1 MKTLMSDQRFGRA
14 LAAGAQL
21 LRARW
26 CALCVVAAVVL
37 SVLACTAPSVL
48 AYGAP
53 EFGLAKLAISERNQD
68 GTPSIQAGAH
78 PYALTTTF
86 VLNQPPVG
94 ELTEPYGDLREVKL
108 EMPPGFVGNPNAVP
122 QCRYQEFIQGGNCSN
137 ESAVGIATTWVT
149 RAGRGHLSSVTN
161 PIYNLVPPTGTA
173 AEFGYIV
180 AESTPVFLQSKL
192 RAGKDYGL
200 TVSVPPINQAL
211 VIGASKVTIWGV
223 PADPAHDDIRG
234 NCDSQLIDT
243 EQLETEDTE
252 QPGGGLRE
260 GEDEIEG
267 PVGHSSEE
275 EVPVLSVG
283 DCPSH
288 APLTPLL
295 TNPTSCGVPRPA
307 TIAVDSWQESG
318 VFKSRSASLP
328 ELTGCEKLDFSPTVS
343 MVPDGPAG
351 STPTGLTVGIH
362 IPQETTENPVGD
374 GEADVR
380 NATVTLP
387 EGVQISPGASDGLQ
401 ACSIEQMGFTGFTEL
416 QPTAE
421 PGVQTA
427 QFTPTRPTCPNASK
441 IANVRIATPLLQH
454 ELTGSV
460 YLAAPQNYK
469 GAPQNPYSALVAM
482 YLFAEEPIAGVEVKL
497 VGKVSLN
504 EKTGQVT
511 TTFEN
516 TPEAPVSS
524 LTLEFFGTARA
535 PLTTPSLC
543 GTYTTEAA
551 LAPWS
556 GIKPVVPS
564 SSFQVTS
571 GPQIETVFG
580 PQLQPCADPLP
591 FDPSL
596 ISGTINVNAG
606 GFSQLNTTFS
616 REDGQQPL
624 SAIELHYPPGISGL
638 LAGAEGHP
646 AVELCGEAQANAGTC
661 GPESQVGETVI
672 SVGLGDDPF
681 SVTGGKV
688 YLTGP
693 YRGAPFGLSIVT
705 PAKAGPFELQEGK
718 PVVVRAKVEVDP
730 HTAALSVI
738 TNPPGT
744 GYEIPT
750 MIDGIPLQIKHVNVL
765 INRPYFTFNPTNCEK
780 AQVTGT
786 VHSSEGASS
795 AVSVPFQVANC
806 AILRFQPKFTATVTG
821 KNSRSTGVGFSVKLE
836 YPKAPLDTQANVKE
850 VKVELPL
857 ALPSRL
863 TTLQKACT
871 AAQFAANP
879 GGCPVDSIVGHAKAI
894 TPLVP
899 VPLEGPAYFVS
910 NGGQAFPNL
919 VLVLQ
924 GYGVTIELVG
934 DTFINKAG
942 ITSSTFKTIPDAP
955 VGDFELTFTQ
965 GADSAL
971 TSNTNL
977 CDTNN
982 LSMPTQF
989 VAQNAA
995 TVDQNTKIT
1004 VTGCKKALKVKR
1016 HKKKAKGKKASI
1028 TVTVPSAG
1036 SLSASAAGLSS
1047 ASTRVGKAGEVTVT
1061 LALTKDE
1068 EGMLARHPDHQ
1079 LAAHIK
1085 LLFTP
1090 SHGQPLSSTVMVIL
1104 S

>member
-1 MKTLMSDQRFGRA
+1 MRTLVSHQRWVRA
-14 LAAGAQL
+14 LARM
-21 LRARW
+21 LRARRS
-26 CALCVVAAVVL
+26 ARRSVLGVAGAAVL
-37 SVLACTAPSVL
+37 ALLACSAPPAL
-48 AYGAP
+48 AAEEAGFGSP
-53 EFGLAKLAISERNQD
+53 EFGIGRLGISARNQD
-68 GTPSIQAGAH
+68 GSPSTLAGAH
-78 PYALTTTF
+78 PFGLTTTF
-86 VLNQPPVG
+86 VLNQTPYVG
-94 ELTEPYGDLREVKL
+94 GTMKAYGDLKDLKL
-108 EMPPGFVGNPNAVP
+108 ELPPGFVGNPHATLD
-122 QCRYQEFIQGGNCSN
+122 CSYQEFIQHTCSN
-137 ESAVGIATTWVT
+137 ETVVGISTTWIAI
-149 RAGRGHLSSVTN
+149 AGRRSDYYAATSDPV
-161 PIYNLVPPTGTA
+161 YNIVPPNGVA
-173 AEFGYIV
+173 AEFGYTV
-180 AESTPVFLQSKL
+180 AGNTPVFLQSSL
-192 RAGKDYGL
+192 RVGTDYGL
-200 TVSVPPINQAL
+200 TVNVPNLSEAV
-211 VIGASKVTIWGV
+211 VIAASKVTIWGV
-223 PADPAHDDIRG
+223 PADPAHNDIRG
-234 NCDSQLIDT
+234 GCVSGILGSQVLEGEPIDT
-243 EQLETEDTE
+243 
-252 QPGGGLRE
+252 PGDGLNE

-267 PVGHSSEE
+267 PVGPASNNNIPIVSNGE
-275 EVPVLSVG
+275 
-283 DCPSH
+283 CPSH

-295 TNPTSCGVPRPA
+295 TNPTSCGVPRTA
-307 TIAVDSWQESG
+307 SLRVDSWQEPG
-318 VFKSRSASLP
+318 VYKTGSTSLP

-343 MVPDGPAG
+343 MVPDGTAG

-362 IPQETTENPVGD
+362 IPQEATENPVGD
-374 GEADVR
+374 GEADDR
-380 NATVTLP
+380 DATVTLP
-387 EGVQISPGASDGLQ
+387 AGVQISPGASDGLQ
-401 ACSIEQMGFTGFTEL
+401 ACSIEQMGFTGFKEL

-427 QFTPTRPTCPNASK
+427 QFTPAIPSCPTASK
-441 IANVRIATPLLQH
+441 LANVRIATPLLEH

-460 YLAAPQNYK
+460 YLAAPQNYA

-482 YLFAEEPIAGVEVKL
+482 YLYAEEPIAGVKVKL

-504 EKTGQVT
+504 KETGQVT

-524 LTLEFFGTARA
+524 LKFEFFGTARA

-551 LAPWS
+551 LSPWS
-556 GIKPVVPS
+556 GTPTVVPS

-571 GPQIETVFG
+571 GPQVETPFG
-580 PQLQPCADPLP
+580 PQLMPCSDPLP
-591 FDPSL
+591 FEPSL

-624 SAIELHYPPGISGL
+624 SSIELHYPPGVSGL

-661 GPESQVGETVI
+661 GPESQVGETVV

-681 SVTGGKV
+681 SVVGGKV

-718 PVVVRAKVEVDP
+718 PVVVRAKVEVEP

-780 AQVTGT
+780 TQVTGT
-786 VHSSEGASS
+786 VHSTEGKSS

-836 YPKAPLDTQANVKE
+836 YPKAPLDTQANVKL

-863 TTLQKACT
+863 TTLQKACL
-871 AAQFAANP
+871 AAQFAADP
-879 GGCPVDSIVGHAKAI
+879 AGCPADSIVGHAKAI

-910 NGGQAFPNL
+910 NGGEAFPNL
-919 VLVLQ
+919 VLVIQ

-934 DTFINKAG
+934 DTYINKAG

-982 LSMPTQF
+982 LVMPTQF
-989 VAQNAA
+989 VAQNGA
-995 TVDQNTKIT
+995 TVDQNTHIEVQGCSTTLSVVSKKIKGKTITLKIAVPAAGELTASGKGLSKGSESSSARETIT
-1004 VTGCKKALKVKR
+1004 VVLHQKKGGKLKTKI
-1016 HKKKAKGKKASI
+1016 KLNFKPSKGN
-1028 TVTVPSAG
+1028 G
-1036 SLSASAAGLSS
+1036 QSLS
-1047 ASTRVGKAGEVTVT
+1047 
-1061 LALTKDE
+1061 LAIALNK
-1068 EGMLARHPDHQ
+1068 
-1079 LAAHIK
+1079 
-1085 LLFTP
+1085 
-1090 SHGQPLSSTVMVIL
+1090 
-1104 S
+1104 